1 MKLSYKKTEIGLI
14 PVDWE
19 ITTIGDL
26 CNIFGR
32 IGFRGYTVKD
42 IVDEGNGAIAISPSN
57 IQDGKTLFKNCT
69 YISWHKYEES
79 PEIKIFDGDVILV
92 KTASIGK
99 TAMVKNLPEKATLNP
114 QIIVFKNIK
123 SNAVF
128 FSYILG
134 FKTIQEQIKTAVVGG
149 VLPTLSQKL
158 IAKFKLPLP
167 STQSEQLAIAKSL
180 SDVDTLL
187 ATLDKTITKKSDLKR
202 AAMQN
207 LLTGKMRLPGFSG
220 DWAVKA
226 LGEISICLDYL
237 RVPLNE
243 TQRGK
248 ILGDYPYCGAN
259 GILGYVDDF
268 VVDDDIILMAEDGGY
283 FDEYETRP
291 IAYQMTG
298 KCWVNN
304 HAHILKAKS
313 GVDQGFLFYS
323 LVHKNILPF
332 LASGTRAKL
341 NKSEMNKIQIKL
353 PTDEIEQIAI
363 STILIDIDSE
373 LNTLKARHNKIY
385 DLKQGMMQE
394 LLTGKT
400 RLLNKELI
408 DA

>member
-1 MKLSYKKTEIGLI
+1 VKLSYKKTEIGLI

-158 IAKFKLPLP
+158 IAKFKLPL
-167 STQSEQLAIAKSL
+167 K
-180 SDVDTLL
+180 
-187 ATLDKTITKKSDLKR
+187 
-202 AAMQN
+202 
-207 LLTGKMRLPGFSG
+207 
-220 DWAVKA
+220 
-226 LGEISICLDYL
+226 
-237 RVPLNE
+237 VP
-243 TQRGK
+243 
-248 ILGDYPYCGAN
+248 PAN
-259 GILGYVDDF
+259 G
-268 VVDDDIILMAEDGGY
+268 
-283 FDEYETRP
+283 R
-291 IAYQMTG
+291 
-298 KCWVNN
+298 
-304 HAHILKAKS
+304 
-313 GVDQGFLFYS
+313 
-323 LVHKNILPF
+323 
-332 LASGTRAKL
+332 
-341 NKSEMNKIQIKL
+341 
-353 PTDEIEQIAI
+353 
-363 STILIDIDSE
+363 
-373 LNTLKARHNKIY
+373 
-385 DLKQGMMQE
+385 
-394 LLTGKT
+394 
-400 RLLNKELI
+400 
-408 DA
+408 